1 MANGPLQE
9 EVLKTYEADGFVIAR
24 GMFSGEE
31 IGLLRRAAKE
41 DRELD
46 QHSFGRGDGEGG
58 TVRLS
63 LWNHPGDTIYG
74 MFARC
79 ESIVNSAEK
88 ILGGEVYHYHSKMI
102 MKDARV
108 GGAWAWHQD
117 YGYWYQNGVLFPLL
131 TSVFIAVDPAT
142 RENGCMQVIERV
154 APSGPHRPRAHR
166 RPGRRGHGA
175 GARGREACLQ
185 LVYVEM
191 EPGDVLFFHCQ
202 PAAPLRPEQLREPAL
217 VDDLLL
223 QRRAQRSL
231 QGAPPSALHAAEQGA
246 RLGHSRGRHAALQRQ
261 WQRRGLDEDRRRQER
276 IEPGGLGRAA
286 HRAVSQII
294 IREICSPA
302 IRSVIPSRPGAGP
315 DPC

>member
-1 MANGPLQE
+1 VLQ
-9 EVLKTYEADGFVIAR
+9 TYEADGFVIAR
-24 GMFSGEE
+24 AMFSGEE

-74 MFARC
+74 MFARS

-131 TSVFIAVDPAT
+131 CSAFIAVDPAT
-142 RENGCMQVIERV
+142 RENGCLQVLRGSHHLGRLDHALTGDQAGADHERV
-154 APSGPHRPRAHR
+154 A
-166 RPGRRGHGA
+166 
-175 GARGREACLQ
+175 EALKRLE
-185 LVYVEM
+185 LVHVEM
-191 EPGDVLFFHCQ
+191 APGDTLFFHCNLLHRSDQ
-202 PAAPLRPEQLREPAL
+202 NRSDNPRWSMICCYNAARNDPYKESHHPRYTPLHKVTDDAVCAAGLLRFGQSTNDVGWLL
-217 VDDLLL
+217 VSED
-223 QRRAQRSL
+223 Q
-231 QGAPPSALHAAEQGA
+231 SASKLKQ
-246 RLGHSRGRHAALQRQ
+246 
-261 WQRRGLDEDRRRQER
+261 
-276 IEPGGLGRAA
+276 
-286 HRAVSQII
+286 
-294 IREICSPA
+294 
-302 IRSVIPSRPGAGP
+302 
-315 DPC
+315 